1 MYDNVDLDETRAEA
15 AYFFFEEN
23 VAPGRWEYANRFR
36 KFIDRWNCVMSYM
49 LLRYGLKKEY
59 GIDAIFELE
68 ADRDGKPHLPARL
81 GLPDSLDFSLAHCRG
96 LVACA
101 ICECPVGIDVEDVKA
116 VDAEVIEMCFSER
129 EKQQI
134 LSSIHQDEVFA
145 TTWTRKEA
153 ILKRRGVGLISDM
166 KSVNTLVEPNMFGDS
181 NTSSESSLMTYN
193 LHTHILSVC
202 GTNLPPK
209 FVDLATLLR
218 EFDHCL
224 GHTLN
229 Y

>member
-1 MYDNVDLDETRAEA
+1 MIYIYDNVDLDETRAEA
-15 AYFFFEEN
+15 AYFLFEEN
-23 VAPGRWEYANRFR
+23 VAPGRWEYANRFK

-68 ADRDGKPHLPARL
+68 VDRNGKPHLPASL
-81 GLPDSLDFSLAHCRG
+81 GLPDALDFSLAHCRG

-101 ICECPVGIDVEDVKA
+101 ICECPVGIDVEDVKT
-116 VDAEVIEMCFSER
+116 VDAEVVETCFSER

-134 LSSIHQDEVFA
+134 LSSIHQEEAFA

-153 ILKRRGVGLISDM
+153 ILKHRGVGLIPDM
-166 KSVNTLVEPNMFGDS
+166 KSVNTLIEP
-181 NTSSESSLMTYN
+181 NTSSEPSLMTYN
-193 LHTHILSVC
+193 LHTRILSVC

-218 EFDHCL
+218 EFDPL
-224 GHTLN
+224 VQ
-229 Y
+229 